1 MNTALDLTHAV
12 LRWGVPE
19 REPHLSAEAEAFLR
33 ERIGPVRPRAVA
45 PFPPE
50 QPALEGAYLEA
61 LASVVGAG
69 NVSTDW
75 NDRLGHSGGMSYLD
89 LVARRSGRWNAP
101 QAVIRP
107 ASHDEVLDVLRVCEA
122 NRLAVVPFGGGTSVV
137 GALGAD
143 RAGWMGVVS
152 VALDRMADLL
162 DLDEVSRTVRVGP
175 GMTGPTL
182 ERLLGARG
190 YTLGH
195 HPQSWERASI
205 GGYAAT
211 RSSGQASAGY
221 GRSDAMIE
229 RLTMA
234 TPRGTWTAGRAPASA
249 AGPDLREVI
258 LGSEGAF
265 GVITDVTL
273 RIRRAPEVRR
283 YEGYL
288 FPTFDAGCAAFREL
302 VQARVPA
309 DVMRLSDG
317 DETRTTLLTSAP
329 GGRAG
334 AAVRA
339 YLRARGVENG
349 ALAIL
354 GWEGVSAQTV
364 GTRRTAGLGILRR
377 HGAVALSG
385 KVGGSWLR
393 HRYDGPYLRDVLLDA
408 GCLVETLETATDW
421 ARLPALHERVGRVLR
436 EALGAAYV
444 MAHVSHVYET
454 GASLYFTV
462 LAAADADDPV
472 AQWAAAKAAACD
484 EIVAAGAT
492 ITHHHAVGRD
502 HAPYL
507 GAEIGEIGM
516 SVLHAIKSAVDPVGI
531 CNPGVLIPHG
541 D

>member
-1 MNTALDLTHAV
+1 MTAPIDLARSV

-19 REPHLSAEAEAFLR
+19 HEPHLSPEAEAFLR
-33 ERIGPVRPRAVA
+33 DRIGPLHPQPLAEL
-45 PFPPE
+45 PTE
-50 QPALEGAYLEA
+50 QPALAPDLVTA
-61 LASVVGAG
+61 LAAVVGAA
-69 NVSTDW
+69 NVSTAW
-75 NDRLGHSGGMSYLD
+75 SDRLGHSGGMSYLD
-89 LVARRSGRWNAP
+89 LVARRTGRWHP
-101 QAVIRP
+101 PGAVVRP
-107 ASHDEVLDVLRVCEA
+107 GSHDEVCDLLRMCEDR
-122 NRLAVVPFGGGTSVV
+122 RLAIVPFGGGTSVV

-143 RAGWMGVVS
+143 RPGWNGVVS
-152 VALDRMADLL
+152 VALDRMADLI

-175 GMTGPTL
+175 GMTGPVL
-182 ERLLGARG
+182 ERLLEARG

-265 GVITDVTL
+265 GVITEVTL
-273 RIRRAPEVRR
+273 RVRTAPAVRR
-283 YEGYL
+283 YEGFL
-288 FPTFDAGCAAFREL
+288 FPSFEAGCAAYREL
-302 VQARVPA
+302 VQSRIPA
-309 DVMRLSDG
+309 DVMRLSDV
-317 DETRTTLLTSAP
+317 DETRTTMLTSAP

-334 AAVRA
+334 AALRA

-364 GTRRTAGLGILRR
+364 GARRTAGLGVLRR
-377 HGAVALSG
+377 HGAVSLSS

-421 ARLPALHERVGRVLR
+421 ARLPALHERVRRSL
-436 EALGAAYV
+436 EQSLGAAYV

-462 LAAADADDPV
+462 LAAADARDPV
-472 AQWAAAKAAACD
+472 EQWSAAKAAACR
-484 EIVAAGAT
+484 EIVASGAT

-507 GAEIGEIGM
+507 GAEIGDVGV
-516 SVLHAIKSAVDPVGI
+516 SVLRAIKAAVDPVGI
-531 CNPGVLIPHG
+531 CNPGVLIAG
-541 D
+541 A